1 MRNDFRRS
9 PATPFSFSLSR
20 TRPSPKNALDGR
32 RERKSEK
39 GNDFI
44 SFIRS
49 GQLNVRD
56 VLAGQWPM
64 NECKSLGRFPHSLC
78 CRLKPR
84 ECCERKR
91 PQCPCPPLRGPARSD
106 CDNRRWFV
114 LADRTLPHNSENGES
129 AAAQLIIGCQP
140 VPVSLRL
147 CDS

>member
-1 MRNDFRRS
+1 MSAAMGGTLTAHRSAHSWPSSSVLARSMRNDFRRS
-9 PATPFSFSLSR
+9 RATPFSFSLSR
-20 TRPSPKNALDGR
+20 TRPSPKNASDGR

-64 NECKSLGRFPHSLC
+64 NECKSFGRFPHSLC

-84 ECCERKR
+84 ECCDRKR
-91 PQCPCPPLRGPARSD
+91 P
-106 CDNRRWFV
+106 
-114 LADRTLPHNSENGES
+114 
-129 AAAQLIIGCQP
+129 
-140 VPVSLRL
+140 SLL
-147 CDS
+147 FLLFLYIPGSVHKFLFLLYEIPDPGN